1 MEQPQVFVDSTK
13 PYHVCLLKKSLY
25 RLKQVSCAWFD
36 RLSQFLLHI
45 GFHCSKVDPSLF
57 TFYTL
62 TITVIL
68 LIYVDDILVASNS
81 SSFIQNLLTQLGIE
95 FAIKDLW
102 LLHYFL
108 SVEIKFTT
116 DGVFLN
122 QQKHTHDL

>member
-13 PYHVCLLKKSLY
+13 PNHVCLLKKSLY

-102 LLHYFL
+102 LVHYFL

>member
-13 PYHVCLLKKSLY
+13 PNHVCLLKKSLY

-95 FAIKDLW
+95 FAIKDL
-102 LLHYFL
+102 
-108 SVEIKFTT
+108 
-116 DGVFLN
+116 
-122 QQKHTHDL
+122 